1 MKNIIIRLRE
11 NIGFLNPAEK
21 AVARYVLQCPHESN
35 RLSVKA
41 LAARSFVSP
50 AAVVRM
56 CKSIGFEGFKE
67 FKTELTRELATEK
80 LILPLDTKDIKQND
94 TLESIIKKI
103 TLKNIHSLYDALRL
117 IDPETIEKAVKLLQ
131 ACDRILLFGLGA
143 SLIAAKDANLKFLR
157 VNKTCLIND
166 DWHLQ
171 LITARNSTSRDVGIV
186 ISYSGQTA
194 ETLTCAEILKHNNTP
209 IIAITR
215 CIESPISKLADV
227 LLYTTSN
234 ESLFRSA
241 AMSSRI
247 SQLNII
253 DILYT
258 AFAVSDYEKNFTYLS
273 KTRIV
278 KHIPK
283 NEREGEHHV

>member
-1 MKNIIIRLRE
+1 MIPKTSNKTIR
-11 NIGFLNPAEK
+11 
-21 AVARYVLQCPHESN
+21 S
-35 RLSVKA
+35 KA
-41 LAARSFVSP
+41 LS
-50 AAVVRM
+50 
-56 CKSIGFEGFKE
+56 
-67 FKTELTRELATEK
+67 
-80 LILPLDTKDIKQND
+80 
-94 TLESIIKKI
+94 KKI

-117 IDPETIEKAVKLLQ
+117 IDPETIEKAVELLQ

-171 LITARNSTSRDVGIV
+171 LITARNSTSQDVGIV

>member
-1 MKNIIIRLRE
+1 M
-11 NIGFLNPAEK
+11 
-21 AVARYVLQCPHESN
+21 YLQLQWLECVS
-35 RLSVKA
+35 LLALKA
-41 LAARSFVSP
+41 LKNLRPNLLENLQPKSSFFLLIP
-50 AAVVRM
+50 
-56 CKSIGFEGFKE
+56 
-67 FKTELTRELATEK
+67 KTSSKTIRPKAL
-80 LILPLDTKDIKQND
+80 
-94 TLESIIKKI
+94 SKKI

-117 IDPETIEKAVKLLQ
+117 IDPETIEKAVELLQ

-171 LITARNSTSRDVGIV
+171 LITARNSTSQDVGIV